1 MERAAVKFEGYD
13 RHLLDTSLALLKGVD
28 TTLLTC
34 YVDIMIVLTH
44 DQKHPI
50 SLYFR
55 VLYITH
61 KRYFK
66 NHPNNLCNK

>member
-1 MERAAVKFEGYD
+1 MTKLQYNNIVVIFMERAAVKFEGYD

-50 SLYFR
+50 SILQSS
-55 VLYITH
+55 IHHT
-61 KRYFK
+61 
-66 NHPNNLCNK
+66 